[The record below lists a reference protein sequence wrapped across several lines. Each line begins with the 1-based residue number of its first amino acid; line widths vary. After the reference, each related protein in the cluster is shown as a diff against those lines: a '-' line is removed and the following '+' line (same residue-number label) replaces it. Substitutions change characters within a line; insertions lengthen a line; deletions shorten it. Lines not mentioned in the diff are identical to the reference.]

1 LTKKNIDQSNKISK
15 QQTIIMTATTATT
28 RKNIGYGVR
37 SAVIKDLWNTV
48 REIPGIF
55 KYNFSQDM
63 AMEWLWERMMDG
75 YENPKLK
82 LNATSKYTFLCVRPI
97 EWNEIALKC
106 REKEVTYQLMHVAKI
121 EPNKYAISDD
131 MYSDDDLLD
140 APLKHL

>member
-1 LTKKNIDQSNKISK
+1 
-15 QQTIIMTATTATT
+15 MTVHATTTTT

-37 SAVIKDLWNTV
+37 SDVIRDLWNTV
-48 REIPGIF
+48 HQIPGIC

-63 AMEWLWERMMDG
+63 AMEYLMDRMADG

-82 LNATSKYTFLCVRPI
+82 LNANSKYTFLCVSSI

-106 REKEVTYQLMHVAKI
+106 REKEVTYQLMLVAKN